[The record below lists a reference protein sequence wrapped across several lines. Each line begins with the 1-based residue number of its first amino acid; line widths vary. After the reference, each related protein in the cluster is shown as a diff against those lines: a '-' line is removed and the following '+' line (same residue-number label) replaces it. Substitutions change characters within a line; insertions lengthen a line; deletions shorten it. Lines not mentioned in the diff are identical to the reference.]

1 MENIVRARVVATG
14 RVQGVFFR
22 METKRTA
29 DRWGVAGWV
38 KNRRDGAVEAV
49 FEGEKKNVLA
59 IVEWCKTG
67 PPHSKVEDIEIKWE
81 DDTEGLEGFYIKY

>member
-1 MENIVRARVVATG
+1 MENIVRARVVVTG

-67 PPHSKVEDIEIKWE
+67 PPHSKVEDIDIKWE
-81 DDTEGLEGFYIKY
+81 DATEGLEGFYIKY

>member
-67 PPHSKVEDIEIKWE
+67 PPHSKVEDIDIKWE

>member
-1 MENIVRARVVATG
+1 MENIVRARVVVTG
-14 RVQGVFFR
+14 RVQGGFFR

-38 KNRRDGAVEAV
+38 KIRRMAQLRLYSRA
-49 FEGEKKNVLA
+49 KKRRLA

-67 PPHSKVEDIEIKWE
+67 RALTQS
-81 DDTEGLEGFYIKY
+81 

>member
-1 MENIVRARVVATG
+1 MENIVRARVVVTG

-59 IVEWCKTG
+59 IVEWCRTG
-67 PPHSKVEDIEIKWE
+67 PPHSKVEDIDIKWE